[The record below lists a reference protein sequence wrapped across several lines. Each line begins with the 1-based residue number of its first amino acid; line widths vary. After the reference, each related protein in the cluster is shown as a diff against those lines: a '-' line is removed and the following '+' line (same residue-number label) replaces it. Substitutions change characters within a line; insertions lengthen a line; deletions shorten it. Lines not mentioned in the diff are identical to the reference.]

1 MQAPGNP
8 QQGQEPRMGTGATGE
23 LSLAL
28 RQLQEQP
35 EGPRDVSAREAARRP
50 PVGHQVPSAV

>member
-1 MQAPGNP
+1 
-8 QQGQEPRMGTGATGE
+8 MGTGATGE